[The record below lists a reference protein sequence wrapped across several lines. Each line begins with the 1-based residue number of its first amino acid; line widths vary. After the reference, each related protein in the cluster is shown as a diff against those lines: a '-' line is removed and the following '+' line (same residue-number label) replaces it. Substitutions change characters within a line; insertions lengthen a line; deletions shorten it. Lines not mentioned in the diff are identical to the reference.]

1 MIMYP
6 STYKGQSI
14 PGFVGSGNWKLKG
27 NKVSVNLSFSK
38 SLGMDSISESYNIE
52 KDGTLEGIK
61 TKDFLSKN
69 GEISE
74 NKFDPKFQE

>member
-27 NKVSVNLSFSK
+27 NKVSVNYHLSDYS
-38 SLGMDSISESYNIE
+38 NI
-52 KDGTLEGIK
+52 IY
-61 TKDFLSKN
+61 S
-69 GEISE
+69 
-74 NKFDPKFQE
+74 QRA